1 MAEAD
6 VAAEVE
12 GGGARVGGAVKG
24 NGDGPARVE
33 GNGAAEAKCDSAAH
47 GVGAQADRA
56 AQAEA
61 DSARALTERE
71 RIARPQLLP

>member
-6 VAAEVE
+6 DAAEV
-12 GGGARVGGAVKG
+12 ARVGGAVNG

-33 GNGAAEAKCDSAAH
+33 GNGAAKAKCDSAAH
-47 GVGAQADRA
+47 GVGAQANHA
-56 AQAEA
+56 VQAEA
-61 DSARALTERE
+61 DSARARTERE